1 MCLND
6 IFGFYIFK
14 CVSIFSFD
22 VLPPFTVLHEL
33 AAIVLEEQTKKLLAF
48 DSYDRLRVMFITT

>member
-6 IFGFYIFK
+6 IFGFDIFR

-33 AAIVLEEQTKKLLAF
+33 AAIVLEEQTKKLLAL
-48 DSYDRLRVMFITT
+48 DSYDRLCVVFITT

>member
-33 AAIVLEEQTKKLLAF
+33 AAIVLEEQTKKLLAL
-48 DSYDRLRVMFITT
+48 DSYD